1 MRKLLFAL
9 IFVLAVSSVNAQAFE
24 GKEDMKFQ
32 IGANFQD
39 NGSGIVVT
47 YDYGLGENFSLG
59 LSSSYVLGV
68 AELIDADFGDR
79 IDLKAR
85 FNANLGSVFQLGDN
99 VDIYPGLD
107 LGLKNFGG
115 HLGVRYF
122 FSDGFGVFTEL
133 GVPLAKYKTEYLSPA
148 EELHNQFVFSLG
160 ASFNLN

>member
-1 MRKLLFAL
+1 MRKFL
-9 IFVLAVSSVNAQAFE
+9 IAVILILAVASLNAQAFD
-24 GKEDMKFQ
+24 GKGDMKFQ

-68 AELIDADFGDR
+68 EELIDADFGDR
-79 IDLKAR
+79 IDFKAR
-85 FNANLGSVFQLGDN
+85 FNANLGSVFQLGDK

-122 FSDGFGVFTEL
+122 FSDGFGIFTEL
-133 GVPLAKYKTEYLSPA
+133 GAPIAKYKTDTLSPA

>member
-9 IFVLAVSSVNAQAFE
+9 VFVLAVSSVNAQAFE

-133 GVPLAKYKTEYLSPA
+133 GVPLAKYKTEDLSPA

>member
-9 IFVLAVSSVNAQAFE
+9 VFVLAVSSVNAQAFE
-24 GKEDMKFQ
+24 GREDMKFQ
-32 IGANFQD
+32 IGTNFQD
-39 NGSGIVVT
+39 NGTGIVLT

-59 LSSSYVLGV
+59 LASSYVLGV

-133 GVPLAKYKTEYLSPA
+133 GVPLAKYKTEDLSPA

>member
-9 IFVLAVSSVNAQAFE
+9 VFVLTVSSVTAQAFE

-32 IGANFQD
+32 IGTNFQD
-39 NGSGIVVT
+39 NGTGIVVT

-133 GVPLAKYKTEYLSPA
+133 GVPLAKYKTETLTPA
-148 EELHNQFVFSLG
+148 EKLHNQFVFAIG

>member
-1 MRKLLFAL
+1 MRKLLFVL
-9 IFVLAVSSVNAQAFE
+9 VFVLAVSSVNAQAFD

-133 GVPLAKYKTEYLSPA
+133 GVPLAKYKTEALSPA